1 MLHILQYT
9 SDKCYLGLS
18 LLRCYCENR
27 PDDLLFSVTLPSV
40 VHNTS
45 QYLLPSQYTLG
56 VFCWEDIIISSIRYY
71 CIILGIFCNFNILFV
86 MTMIKIHSS
95 RFYNQPSA
103 DEHNFFRF
111 QPYGVYKTSPYV
123 VLKLDDT
130 RDLSND
136 FKNTFAFCPPV
147 NREWF
152 KIDCRF
158 FFRVHFAN
166 KANFIECDFHAR
178 GFKTIHIL
186 VITFN
191 SIHPKHSLMAHG
203 ARTGFRY
210 RASQIFI
217 IFSILR

>member
-1 MLHILQYT
+1 MCFHKNTFCLLQKHDVLIMLHILQYT

-27 PDDLLFSVTLPSV
+27 PDDLLFSVTLPYV

-111 QPYGVYKTSPYV
+111 QPYGVYKTFPYV

-130 RDLSND
+130 RDLSID

-147 NREWF
+147 YNGTRPPNRMKVAQQWTLRL
-152 KIDCRF
+152 RF
-158 FFRVHFAN
+158 
-166 KANFIECDFHAR
+166 
-178 GFKTIHIL
+178 
-186 VITFN
+186 
-191 SIHPKHSLMAHG
+191 
-203 ARTGFRY
+203 
-210 RASQIFI
+210 SQ
-217 IFSILR
+217 L